1 MDLKSLVEKSNI
13 EVHQVVKFDDYLPLD
28 LSKNNTLLSDIDLNS
43 ETDFTDFVF
52 NQINK
57 AGKQVG
63 IGGYAEE
70 RSLYSRS
77 DLFEGEEAR
86 TIHLGID
93 IWAIAGTQV
102 FAPLDGKVH
111 SFANRKIHGDYGPV
125 IILEHEFDNV
135 SFHTLFGHLS
145 SSSLEGLQVG
155 KEFVAGEVLGSMGEY
170 NENFHWP
177 PHLHFQVIQDM
188 QGAKGDY
195 PGVAIASQGTY
206 SLNNCP
212 DPSILIFR

>member
-1 MDLKSLVEKSNI
+1 MDLKSLVEKSNVA
-13 EVHQVVKFDDYLPLD
+13 VHQVVRFDDYVPLD

-43 ETDFTDFVF
+43 ETDFTEFVF
-52 NQINK
+52 DQINK

-77 DLFEGEEAR
+77 DLFEGEEVR

-93 IWAIAGTQV
+93 IWAKAGTQV

-111 SFANRKIHGDYGPV
+111 SFANRMIHGDYGPV
-125 IILEHEFDNV
+125 IILEHAIHNV

-145 SSSLEGLQVG
+145 SSSLEGLHVG
-155 KEFVAGEVLGSMGEY
+155 KEFTAGEVLAVMGEY
-170 NENFHWP
+170 KENYHWP
-177 PHLHFQVIQDM
+177 PHLHFQIIYDM
-188 QGAKGDY
+188 QGAQGDY
-195 PGVAIASQGTY
+195 SGVAKASEREY
-206 SLNNCP
+206 YLNNCP
-212 DPSILIFR
+212 DPSCLIFK

>member
-102 FAPLDGKVH
+102 FAPLYGKVH

-212 DPSILIFR
+212 DPSILIFK

>member
-177 PHLHFQVIQDM
+177 PHLHFQVI
-188 QGAKGDY
+188 
-195 PGVAIASQGTY
+195 P
-206 SLNNCP
+206 
-212 DPSILIFR
+212 